1 MAGGERKRGGGLRPR
16 PGRARG
22 VLGTV
27 FGVILAGA
35 LGTVVV
41 GMLRLG
47 GARDVSLSGSIRQPP
62 TGLPSTW
69 NFVPAMGRGKAGA
82 DIRGAKTGEGNTGRQ
97 RAPPGEERPRK
108 GTGADGLRKGVAQQS
123 STQGVEAGRGG
134 GGLVSASDRGGASEA
149 APESESIPD
158 RYHVVLST
166 GGGGGRYG
174 KTSCVTTGTCRQRES
189 TLIRP
194 WGGSRGSYTPA
205 GMTRCPGGFQRC
217 GSIHRRWEKRL

>member
-166 GGGGGRYG
+166 GGGGEGAMARRA
-174 KTSCVTTGTCRQRES
+174 V
-189 TLIRP
+189 LLLV
-194 WGGSRGSYTPA
+194 PA
-205 GMTRCPGGFQRC
+205 GKERAP
-217 GSIHRRWEKRL
+217 